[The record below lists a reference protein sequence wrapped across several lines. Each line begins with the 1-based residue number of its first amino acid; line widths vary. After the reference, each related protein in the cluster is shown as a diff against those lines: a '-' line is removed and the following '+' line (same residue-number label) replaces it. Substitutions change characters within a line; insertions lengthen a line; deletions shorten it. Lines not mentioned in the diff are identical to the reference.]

1 MAESGRI
8 IWMRNKE
15 NEEYKKN
22 VEIRKND
29 EFELTIEDMSED
41 GAGIGKQDG
50 YIWFVKDAV
59 IGDRIRA
66 RAMKMKKITA
76 LPV

>member
-1 MAESGRI
+1 
-8 IWMRNKE
+8 MRS
-15 NEEYKKN
+15 KKN

-50 YIWFVKDAV
+50 
-59 IGDRIRA
+59 
-66 RAMKMKKITA
+66 
-76 LPV
+76 